1 MTKARAKLGSTGT
14 GIFAAEPEPTP
25 PPAPVRKVAPPK
37 LATTESAP
45 AARPDR
51 EGRKSMPFWTTE
63 AAKKQLRVL
72 AAELD
77 SSQQDLMTEAL
88 NMMFQ
93 KHGKPPI
100 A

>member
-1 MTKARAKLGSTGT
+1 MTKARAKLGSSGT

-25 PPAPVRKVAPPK
+25 APPVRKPAPPK
-37 LATTESAP
+37 LATTEIAT

-77 SSQQDLMTEAL
+77 TSQQDLMTEAL